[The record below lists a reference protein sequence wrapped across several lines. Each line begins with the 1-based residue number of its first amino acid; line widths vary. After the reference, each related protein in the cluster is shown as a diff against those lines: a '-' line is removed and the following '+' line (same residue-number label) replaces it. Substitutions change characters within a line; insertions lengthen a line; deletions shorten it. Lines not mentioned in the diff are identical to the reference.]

1 MRRLSV
7 HGVFAAAAAVCAG
20 VLLWQGLHW
29 RQVVALNEAVAAA
42 ARPPA
47 EKDGAGNG
55 AEKQDAPASRDAP
68 REVRLARAIA
78 LAQAGAHDAA
88 FKSYSGLIQPGA
100 LDAIGRQAQFNLG
113 NMYLRQALAAS
124 PGGAAAAPSAE
135 TAPLIELAKQR
146 YRDLLRADPGDW
158 DARYNLERALR
169 LAPEEQEAYAEDPNV
184 PVERRRVQLRG
195 MDPGDLP

>member
-7 HGVFAAAAAVCAG
+7 HGVFAVAAAVCAG
-20 VLLWQGLHW
+20 VLFWQGLHW

-47 EKDGAGNG
+47 EKD
-55 AEKQDAPASRDAP
+55 AEKKDAPASRDAP

-124 PGGAAAAPSAE
+124 PGGATAAPSAE
-135 TAPLIELAKQR
+135 SAPLIELAKQR

>member
-7 HGVFAAAAAVCAG
+7 HGVFAVAAAVCAG
-20 VLLWQGLHW
+20 VLLWQGVHW
-29 RQVVALNEAVAAA
+29 RQVVGLNEAVAAA
-42 ARPPA
+42 AQPPA
-47 EKDGAGNG
+47 GNDDEK
-55 AEKQDAPASRDAP
+55 KDAPASRDAP

-78 LAQAGAHDAA
+78 LARAGAHDAA

-113 NMYLRQALAAS
+113 NMYLRQALAAA
-124 PGGAAAAPSAE
+124 PGGAMAAPSAE
-135 TAPLIELAKQR
+135 SAPLIELAKQR

>member
-47 EKDGAGNG
+47 EKD
-55 AEKQDAPASRDAP
+55 AEKKDAPAPRDDP

-100 LDAIGRQAQFNLG
+100 LDALGRQAQFNLG

-124 PGGAAAAPSAE
+124 PGGGAAAPSAE

>member
-7 HGVFAAAAAVCAG
+7 HGAFAVAVVVCGG

-29 RQVVALNEAVAAA
+29 RQVVALNAAVAAA
-42 ARPPA
+42 ARPPSETDA
-47 EKDGAGNG
+47 EK
-55 AEKQDAPASRDAP
+55 KDAPAPRDAP

-100 LDAIGRQAQFNLG
+100 LDAVGRQAQFNLG

-124 PGGAAAAPSAE
+124 PGSATGAPSAE
-135 TAPLIELAKQR
+135 SAPLIELAKQR

-169 LAPEEQEAYAEDPNV
+169 LAPEEQEAYAEDQNV

>member
-47 EKDGAGNG
+47 EKD
-55 AEKQDAPASRDAP
+55 AEKKDAPAPRDAP

-100 LDAIGRQAQFNLG
+100 LDALGRQAQFNLG

-124 PGGAAAAPSAE
+124 PGGDAAAPSAE

>member
-7 HGVFAAAAAVCAG
+7 HGVFAVAAVVCAG

-29 RQVVALNEAVAAA
+29 RQVVTLNEAVAAA

-47 EKDGAGNG
+47 EKD
-55 AEKQDAPASRDAP
+55 AEKDAEKSDAPASRDAP
-68 REVRLARAIA
+68 PEVRLARAIA

-124 PGGAAAAPSAE
+124 PGATTAPSAE
-135 TAPLIELAKQR
+135 SAPLIELAKQR